1 MTVIWPGIVS
11 FFVVFFVSAIE
22 LVAAVVVGFGVLLVV
37 DGDEF
42 DEVINEC
49 VVKLPVTVTGG

>member
-1 MTVIWPGIVS
+1 MTVVWFGFVS
-11 FFVVFFVSAIE
+11 SFVVFFVSAIE
-22 LVAAVVVGFGVLLVV
+22 LVAAAIVGFEVKLVV